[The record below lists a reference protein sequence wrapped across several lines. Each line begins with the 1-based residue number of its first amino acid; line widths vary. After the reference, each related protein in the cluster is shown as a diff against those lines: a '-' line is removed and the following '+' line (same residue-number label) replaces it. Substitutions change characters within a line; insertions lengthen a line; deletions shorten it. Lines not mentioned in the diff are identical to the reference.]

1 MLWCREK
8 CKLSRIYTKLYTFSQ
23 INVEKNADGHAR
35 CDTASV
41 YNSFMDK
48 HRSTTKIILNIV
60 IVVFT
65 VIGIILMLTGKPE
78 EGALQST
85 GIENFKYYTVLT
97 NVFCGIV
104 ALIYLVFMLIKKD
117 TAKMSVL
124 KLAAVCG
131 VAITF
136 AVVAFMF
143 GPLYGFLQFYKRG
156 NLFFHLLLPLTA
168 MTEFVVV
175 RRPKMP
181 FRYTVYSAVPTFL
194 YGLGYLFN
202 ILINGIGG
210 PWPYTND
217 FYAFLS
223 WGWPVGIGI
232 FAVIT
237 LSSFAAACL
246 FRAVSNKRA

>member
-1 MLWCREK
+1 M
-8 CKLSRIYTKLYTFSQ
+8 SRKQFSKT
-23 INVEKNADGHAR
+23 E
-35 CDTASV
+35 
-41 YNSFMDK
+41 F
-48 HRSTTKIILNIV
+48 ILNLVIV
-60 IVVFT
+60 IMT
-65 VIGIILMLTGKPE
+65 VTGIIFMLTGKPE
-78 EGALQST
+78 EGALQSS

-104 ALIYLVFMLIKKD
+104 SAIYLVFILFKKD
-117 TAKMSVL
+117 TDKIRIL

-143 GPLYGFLQFYKRG
+143 GPLYGYPQFYQRG

-168 MTEFVVV
+168 MTEFILVK
-175 RRPKMP
+175 RAKMP
-181 FRYTVYSAVPTFL
+181 FKYTVFAAVPTLL
-194 YGLGYLFN
+194 YGMGYLLN

-223 WGWPVGIGI
+223 WGWPVGIAI
-232 FAVIT
+232 FATIT
-237 LSSFAAACL
+237 LMAFAVACI
-246 FRAVSNKRA
+246 FRAISNKRAGT

>member
-1 MLWCREK
+1 MRNDK
-8 CKLSRIYTKLYTFSQ
+8 R
-23 INVEKNADGHAR
+23 N
-35 CDTASV
+35 TAE
-41 YNSFMDK
+41 
-48 HRSTTKIILNIV
+48 IILNLV
-60 IVVFT
+60 IVAFT
-65 VIGIILMLTGKPE
+65 IVGVVLMLTSEPE

-85 GIENFKYYTVLT
+85 GIENFKYYTVLS

-104 ALIYLVFMLIKKD
+104 ALIYLVFMLIRTD
-117 TAKMSVL
+117 TGKIRVL

-168 MTEFVVV
+168 MAEFIVI

-181 FRYTVYSAVPTFL
+181 FRYAVYSAVPTLL
-194 YGLGYLFN
+194 YGIGYMLN

-237 LSSFAAACL
+237 LSSFGAACL

>member
-1 MLWCREK
+1 M
-8 CKLSRIYTKLYTFSQ
+8 SRIYTKLYTFSQ
-23 INVEKNADGHAR
+23 INVEKNAIGHAR

-48 HRSTTKIILNIV
+48 HRSTTEIILNIV

-181 FRYTVYSAVPTFL
+181 FKYTVYSAVPTFL
-194 YGLGYLFN
+194 YGLGYLLN

>member
-1 MLWCREK
+1 M
-8 CKLSRIYTKLYTFSQ
+8 TK
-23 INVEKNADGHAR
+23 KNQ
-35 CDTASV
+35 TAE
-41 YNSFMDK
+41 M
-48 HRSTTKIILNIV
+48 ILNIV
-60 IVVFT
+60 LVIFT

-78 EGALQST
+78 EGALQSA
-85 GIENFKYYTVLT
+85 GIENFKFYTVLT
-97 NVFCGIV
+97 NVFCGIIAAV
-104 ALIYLVFMLIKKD
+104 HLIFLLLKKD
-117 TAKMSVL
+117 TDKIRVL

-143 GPLYGFLQFYKRG
+143 GPLYGFPQFYKRG
-156 NLFFHLLLPLTA
+156 NLFFHLLEPVVA
-168 MTEFVVV
+168 MVEFILI
-175 RRPKMP
+175 RRKKIP
-181 FRYTVYSAVPTFL
+181 FKYTVIAAVPTLL
-194 YGLGYLFN
+194 YGIGYMTN

-237 LSSFAAACL
+237 LMAFAVACI
-246 FRAVSNKRA
+246 FRAVSNKRSMK